1 MFTNMPKCD
10 TVAREHDEHCEH
22 ASNMVSN
29 TSNICS
35 PEHMF
40 SNMPEHAFC
49 IWHGLDL
56 GRFFFGLV
64 AATSHDEI
72 VALQNPWREHASN
85 MARTCLEHGMAHAA
99 PIVRTAECSFLPFD
113 NYTISSIL
121 MLQTQALG
129 RFVLLPVRQ
138 FHKFQHSN
146 AQSANGSPIRAALPK
161 MTSLEHMF
169 YSNMLEHMFFE
180 HMFTNMSNMS
190 NICS

>member
-1 MFTNMPKCD
+1 MKMETYTRVYYIDVSILGNPRTLWASSCSSNISSSDILEHMFTNMPKCD

-72 VALQNPWREHASN
+72 VALPKPIDEHTSN

-99 PIVRTAECSFLPFD
+99 PTVRTAECSFLPFD
-113 NYTISSIL
+113 NYTI
-121 MLQTQALG
+121 
-129 RFVLLPVRQ
+129 
-138 FHKFQHSN
+138 
-146 AQSANGSPIRAALPK
+146 
-161 MTSLEHMF
+161 
-169 YSNMLEHMFFE
+169 
-180 HMFTNMSNMS
+180 
-190 NICS
+190 